1 MRLPFSFMPRGV
13 FFQILRGVPR
23 VYSRTEPNHSIN
35 FLFQRCVNDLCVQAS
50 CESGGAITLVSEGKC
65 KGNC

>member
-1 MRLPFSFMPRGV
+1 M
-13 FFQILRGVPR
+13 
-23 VYSRTEPNHSIN
+23 YSRTEPNHSIN

-50 CESGGAITLVSEGKC
+50 CKSGGKITLVSEGKC